1 MSRLTANLFMN
12 SFNENLECL
21 KTVLKRKDLWQD
33 LCDAYKEA
41 LCEIADRTRMD
52 SWIASKLFLKYN
64 YGIEVRSSK
73 PLQPNQRALFIND
86 KLYAII
92 NDKLYAIINDKL
104 YAIINV
110 TQANAILAAKGLLW
124 LGMIEVAASKDY
136 KPGIW
141 KTDVLDLRYQLFR
154 VAGLSGFTKKALVD
168 LSTAFGS
175 TIRFEVVNPNSPR
188 RIVVVKEIPISEIGN
203 LNTFITDPNE
213 DLWEIKKAKED
224 YYINKLMSLETGS
237 LMKDATVWFD
247 NKSMPL
253 DTFKA
258 KCLGQILL
266 TGPYKVYIKRTGTQV
281 DKLNTCNMS
290 VTSYTVTFK

>member
-86 KLYAII
+86 KLYAV
-92 NDKLYAIINDKL
+92 
-104 YAIINV
+104 INV

-224 YYINKLMSLETGS
+224 YYINKLMFLE
-237 LMKDATVWFD
+237 
-247 NKSMPL
+247 
-253 DTFKA
+253 
-258 KCLGQILL
+258 

-290 VTSYTVTFK
+290 VTSYTITYK

>member
-86 KLYAII
+86 KLYAV
-92 NDKLYAIINDKL
+92 
-104 YAIINV
+104 INV

-224 YYINKLMSLETGS
+224 YYINKLMSLETG
-237 LMKDATVWFD
+237 
-247 NKSMPL
+247 
-253 DTFKA
+253 
-258 KCLGQILL
+258 
-266 TGPYKVYIKRTGTQV
+266 PYKVYIKRTGTQV

>member
-1 MSRLTANLFMN
+1 MN

-33 LCDAYKEA
+33 LCDAYKET

-86 KLYAII
+86 KLYAV
-92 NDKLYAIINDKL
+92 
-104 YAIINV
+104 INV

-237 LMKDATVWFD
+237 LMKDAT
-247 NKSMPL
+247 
-253 DTFKA
+253 FKA

-266 TGPYKVYIKRTGTQV
+266 TGPYKVYIQRTGTQV

>member
-1 MSRLTANLFMN
+1 MS
-12 SFNENLECL
+12 
-21 KTVLKRKDLWQD
+21 KQ
-33 LCDAYKEA
+33 
-41 LCEIADRTRMD
+41 
-52 SWIASKLFLKYN
+52 KYN
-64 YGIEVRSSK
+64 IEHK
-73 PLQPNQRALFIND
+73 N
-86 KLYAII
+86 YAIKVMEWFYSI
-92 NDKLYAIINDKL
+92 ETDFDPDKHEVGESNYSIVVNTAPFKSMIVDLTRVNGKVAVAQAIHTKPTIKVYYPKHVEKSFHDYDETGK
-104 YAIINV
+104 YMY
-110 TQANAILAAKGLLW
+110 AAKGLLW

-290 VTSYTVTFK
+290 VTSYTITYK

>member
-1 MSRLTANLFMN
+1 MS
-12 SFNENLECL
+12 
-21 KTVLKRKDLWQD
+21 KQ
-33 LCDAYKEA
+33 
-41 LCEIADRTRMD
+41 
-52 SWIASKLFLKYN
+52 KYN
-64 YGIEVRSSK
+64 IEHKNYAMKVMEWFYSIETDFDPDKHEVGESNYSIVVNTAPFKSMIVDLTRVNGKVAVILQYPSSSV
-73 PLQPNQRALFIND
+73 A
-86 KLYAII
+86 
-92 NDKLYAIINDKL
+92 
-104 YAIINV
+104 
-110 TQANAILAAKGLLW
+110 QAMHTKSTIKVYYPKHVEKSFHDYDETGKYMYAAKVDDTFW
-124 LGMIEVAASKDY
+124 FFEERISGMPASFG
-136 KPGIW
+136 GIN
-141 KTDVLDLRYQLFR
+141 T
-154 VAGLSGFTKKALVD
+154 S
-168 LSTAFGS
+168 FGS

-213 DLWEIKKAKED
+213 DLWEIKKAEED

>member
-1 MSRLTANLFMN
+1 MSRLTANLFMSN
-12 SFNENLECL
+12 TFDKNL
-21 KTVLKRKDLWQD
+21 KDLKSILKNRDVWRAVD
-33 LCDAYKEA
+33 RAYEEA
-41 LCEIADRTRMD
+41 LCEIAGRAKM
-52 SWIASKLFLKYN
+52 SSLVSSKLFLKYN

-73 PLQPNQRALFIND
+73 PLKPSQRALFIND
-86 KLYAII
+86 KLYTIIDTTPADAII
-92 NDKLYAIINDKL
+92 
-104 YAIINV
+104 V
-110 TQANAILAAKGLLW
+110 TKGLLW

-290 VTSYTVTFK
+290 VTSHTVTFK

>member
-33 LCDAYKEA
+33 LCDTYKEA

-73 PLQPNQRALFIND
+73 PLQPNQRALF
-86 KLYAII
+86 
-92 NDKLYAIINDKL
+92 INDKL

-168 LSTAFGS
+168 LSTAVLS
-175 TIRFEVVNPNSPR
+175 AS
-188 RIVVVKEIPISEIGN
+188 K
-203 LNTFITDPNE
+203 
-213 DLWEIKKAKED
+213 
-224 YYINKLMSLETGS
+224 
-237 LMKDATVWFD
+237 
-247 NKSMPL
+247 
-253 DTFKA
+253 
-258 KCLGQILL
+258 
-266 TGPYKVYIKRTGTQV
+266 
-281 DKLNTCNMS
+281 
-290 VTSYTVTFK
+290 

>member
-86 KLYAII
+86 KLYAV
-92 NDKLYAIINDKL
+92 
-104 YAIINV
+104 INV
-110 TQANAILAAKGLLW
+110 TQ
-124 LGMIEVAASKDY
+124 ASKDY

>member
-92 NDKLYAIINDKL
+92 N
-104 YAIINV
+104 V

-154 VAGLSGFTKKALVD
+154 VAGLSGFTKKA
-168 LSTAFGS
+168 
-175 TIRFEVVNPNSPR
+175 
-188 RIVVVKEIPISEIGN
+188 
-203 LNTFITDPNE
+203 
-213 DLWEIKKAKED
+213 KED
-224 YYINKLMSLETGS
+224 YYINKLMFLETGS

-290 VTSYTVTFK
+290 VTSYTITYK

>member
-52 SWIASKLFLKYN
+52 FWIASKLFLKYN

-86 KLYAII
+86 KLYAV
-92 NDKLYAIINDKL
+92 
-104 YAIINV
+104 INV

>member
-86 KLYAII
+86 KLYAV
-92 NDKLYAIINDKL
+92 
-104 YAIINV
+104 INV

-213 DLWEIKKAKED
+213 DLWEIKKA
-224 YYINKLMSLETGS
+224 
-237 LMKDATVWFD
+237 TVWFD

>member
-1 MSRLTANLFMN
+1 MSRLTANLFMS

-64 YGIEVRSSK
+64 YGISSK

-92 NDKLYAIINDKL
+92 NVKL

-247 NKSMPL
+247 NKSMH
-253 DTFKA
+253 TFKA

-266 TGPYKVYIKRTGTQV
+266 TGTQV

-290 VTSYTVTFK
+290 VTSYTITYK

>member
-1 MSRLTANLFMN
+1 MN

-52 SWIASKLFLKYN
+52 SRIASKLFLKYN

-86 KLYAII
+86 KLYAVI
-92 NDKLYAIINDKL
+92 NDKLYAV
-104 YAIINV
+104 INV

-224 YYINKLMSLETGS
+224 YYINKLMFLETGS

-290 VTSYTVTFK
+290 VTSYTITYK

>member
-12 SFNENLECL
+12 SFNENLESL

-41 LCEIADRTRMD
+41 LCEIAGRTRMD

-73 PLQPNQRALFIND
+73 PLQPNERALF
-86 KLYAII
+86 
-92 NDKLYAIINDKL
+92 INDKL

-224 YYINKLMSLETGS
+224 YYINKLMFLETGS

>member
-1 MSRLTANLFMN
+1 
-12 SFNENLECL
+12 
-21 KTVLKRKDLWQD
+21 
-33 LCDAYKEA
+33 
-41 LCEIADRTRMD
+41 MD

-86 KLYAII
+86 KLYAV
-92 NDKLYAIINDKL
+92 
-104 YAIINV
+104 INV
-110 TQANAILAAKGLLW
+110 TQANAIL
-124 LGMIEVAASKDY
+124 AASKDY

-141 KTDVLDLRYQLFR
+141 KTDIPDLRYQLFR

-224 YYINKLMSLETGS
+224 YYINKLMFLETGS

-290 VTSYTVTFK
+290 VTSYTITYK

>member
-86 KLYAII
+86 KLYAV
-92 NDKLYAIINDKL
+92 
-104 YAIINV
+104 INV

-141 KTDVLDLRYQLFR
+141 KTDILDLRYQLFR

-224 YYINKLMSLETGS
+224 YYMNKLMSLETGS

-247 NKSMPL
+247 
-253 DTFKA
+253 
-258 KCLGQILL
+258 
-266 TGPYKVYIKRTGTQV
+266 PYKVYIKRTGTQV

>member
-41 LCEIADRTRMD
+41 LCEIADRTRME
-52 SWIASKLFLKYN
+52 ASKLFLKYN

-73 PLQPNQRALFIND
+73 PLQPNQRALF
-86 KLYAII
+86 
-92 NDKLYAIINDKL
+92 INDKL

-224 YYINKLMSLETGS
+224 YYINKLMFLETGS

>member
-73 PLQPNQRALFIND
+73 PLQPNQRALF
-86 KLYAII
+86 
-92 NDKLYAIINDKL
+92 INDKL

-203 LNTFITDPNE
+203 LNTFITDP
-213 DLWEIKKAKED
+213 
-224 YYINKLMSLETGS
+224 
-237 LMKDATVWFD
+237 
-247 NKSMPL
+247 
-253 DTFKA
+253 
-258 KCLGQILL
+258 
-266 TGPYKVYIKRTGTQV
+266 YKVYIKRTGTQV

>member
-1 MSRLTANLFMN
+1 MN

-92 NDKLYAIINDKL
+92 N
-104 YAIINV
+104 V

-141 KTDVLDLRYQLFR
+141 KTDVLDLQYQLFR

-224 YYINKLMSLETGS
+224 YYINKLMPLETGS
-237 LMKDATVWFD
+237 LMKDA
-247 NKSMPL
+247 
-253 DTFKA
+253 
-258 KCLGQILL
+258 IR
-266 TGPYKVYIKRTGTQV
+266 YIQSQV
-281 DKLNTCNMS
+281 FRSNITNWS
-290 VTSYTVTFK
+290 I

>member
-1 MSRLTANLFMN
+1 MS

-86 KLYAII
+86 KLYAV
-92 NDKLYAIINDKL
+92 
-104 YAIINV
+104 INV

-154 VAGLSGFTKKALVD
+154 VAGLSGFTKK
-168 LSTAFGS
+168 
-175 TIRFEVVNPNSPR
+175 
-188 RIVVVKEIPISEIGN
+188 
-203 LNTFITDPNE
+203 
-213 DLWEIKKAKED
+213 
-224 YYINKLMSLETGS
+224 
-237 LMKDATVWFD
+237 DATVWFD

-266 TGPYKVYIKRTGTQV
+266 TG
-281 DKLNTCNMS
+281 
-290 VTSYTVTFK
+290 SYTVTFK

>member
-1 MSRLTANLFMN
+1 
-12 SFNENLECL
+12 
-21 KTVLKRKDLWQD
+21 
-33 LCDAYKEA
+33 
-41 LCEIADRTRMD
+41 MD

-86 KLYAII
+86 KLYAI
-92 NDKLYAIINDKL
+92 
-104 YAIINV
+104 
-110 TQANAILAAKGLLW
+110 
-124 LGMIEVAASKDY
+124 
-136 KPGIW
+136 
-141 KTDVLDLRYQLFR
+141 
-154 VAGLSGFTKKALVD
+154 
-168 LSTAFGS
+168 
-175 TIRFEVVNPNSPR
+175 
-188 RIVVVKEIPISEIGN
+188 
-203 LNTFITDPNE
+203 ITDPNE

>member
-41 LCEIADRTRMD
+41 LFEIADRTRMD

-86 KLYAII
+86 KLYAV
-92 NDKLYAIINDKL
+92 
-104 YAIINV
+104 INV

-224 YYINKLMSLETGS
+224 YYMNKLMSLETGS

-290 VTSYTVTFK
+290 VTSYTITYK

>member
-41 LCEIADRTRMD
+41 LCKIADRTRMD

-86 KLYAII
+86 KLYAV
-92 NDKLYAIINDKL
+92 
-104 YAIINV
+104 INV
-110 TQANAILAAKGLLW
+110 AQANAILAAKGLLW

>member
-33 LCDAYKEA
+33 LCDAHKEA

-73 PLQPNQRALFIND
+73 PLQPNQRALF
-86 KLYAII
+86 
-92 NDKLYAIINDKL
+92 INDKL

-224 YYINKLMSLETGS
+224 YYINKLMFLE
-237 LMKDATVWFD
+237 
-247 NKSMPL
+247 
-253 DTFKA
+253 
-258 KCLGQILL
+258 

>member
-1 MSRLTANLFMN
+1 
-12 SFNENLECL
+12 
-21 KTVLKRKDLWQD
+21 
-33 LCDAYKEA
+33 
-41 LCEIADRTRMD
+41 MD

-86 KLYAII
+86 KLYAV
-92 NDKLYAIINDKL
+92 
-104 YAIINV
+104 INV
-110 TQANAILAAKGLLW
+110 TQANAILPAKGLLW
-124 LGMIEVAASKDY
+124 LGMIEVAASKDST
-136 KPGIW
+136 PGIW

-224 YYINKLMSLETGS
+224 YYINKLMYLETGS

>member
-73 PLQPNQRALFIND
+73 TLQPNQRALFIND
-86 KLYAII
+86 KLYAV
-92 NDKLYAIINDKL
+92 
-104 YAIINV
+104 INV

-141 KTDVLDLRYQLFR
+141 KTDIPDLRYQLFR

-213 DLWEIKKAKED
+213 DLWEIKKA
-224 YYINKLMSLETGS
+224 
-237 LMKDATVWFD
+237 TVWFD
-247 NKSMPL
+247 NKS
-253 DTFKA
+253 
-258 KCLGQILL
+258 IL
-266 TGPYKVYIKRTGTQV
+266 
-281 DKLNTCNMS
+281 
-290 VTSYTVTFK
+290 